1 MKTKL
6 PKKMGRP
13 RKAVV
18 LSNKERQQ
26 RWRDRVKREAHEML
40 QAVGVAKIQQK

>member
-1 MKTKL
+1 MSTEQKL

-13 RKAVV
+13 PKPGGP

-26 RWRDRVKREAHEML
+26 RWRDRVKAEAQRLLKQVQE
-40 QAVGVAKIQQK
+40 AK

>member
-1 MKTKL
+1 MNTEQKL

-13 RKAVV
+13 PKPGGP

-26 RWRDRVKREAHEML
+26 RWRDRVKAEAQRLLDQVKEA
-40 QAVGVAKIQQK
+40 Q